1 VDEVIGTHR
10 LCGVMIDLTGRLP
23 TWPDW
28 LRAAW
33 LEALEKASWT
43 PSAWDTP
50 RTRGE
55 PDLLAVLAEELGV
68 DGSRVMITPGVR
80 ATVMPLCNA
89 KRAAFIEQ
97 PTFSGVAELIERTCA
112 RTTLGSWSMLGEFA
126 RNTESC
132 PDLIWVTSPARNP
145 DGLTLSPALTGN
157 LDHLVELGTTVVVNE
172 IYRWYTP
179 AQGPSKA
186 VRVGSLSKLAG
197 GGARLGWIID
207 CPDDVMALQRL
218 GPPTQWQ
225 RAWGRLLT
233 QVGFGRLRGA
243 LIAPAA
249 RASLAFTGEVSDC
262 LQLAD
267 AAAGPSI
274 LLALNNISE
283 ESAVDLFKRAELA
296 VGAGRHFRS
305 PAAAVRLSFSS
316 VTERDALEAG
326 RRVARLARRNP
337 GMFGVSP

>member
-1 VDEVIGTHR
+1 
-10 LCGVMIDLTGRLP
+10 MIDLTGRLP
-23 TWPDW
+23 AWPDW
-28 LRAAW
+28 LRDAW

-68 DGSRVMITPGVR
+68 DGTRVMITPGVR

-89 KRAAFIEQ
+89 KRTAFVEQ
-97 PTFSGVAELIERTCA
+97 PTFSGVAELVERTCA
-112 RTTLGSWSMLGEFA
+112 RTTLGSWSMLGKFA
-126 RNTESC
+126 RNAESR
-132 PDLIWVTSPARNP
+132 PDLIWVTSPTRNP
-145 DGLTLSPALTGN
+145 DGLTLSPSLTGL
-157 LDHLVELGTTVVVNE
+157 LDYLAELGTTVVVNE
-172 IYRWYTP
+172 IYRWYAP
-179 AQGPSKA
+179 AQVPSKA
-186 VRVGSLSKLAG
+186 VRVGSLSKLSG

-207 CPDDVMALQRL
+207 CPDDLMGLQRL

-233 QVGFGRLRGA
+233 QVGFGRLREA
-243 LIAPAA
+243 FIEPAVRA
-249 RASLAFTGEVSDC
+249 RRAFTGEVSEW
-262 LQLAD
+262 LELAD

-283 ESAVDLFKRAELA
+283 ESAVDLFKSAELA

-316 VTERDALEAG
+316 VKESDAVEAG

-337 GMFGVSP
+337 GVFGVFRSL